1 MKKIKFDLNNNP
13 FINFQSSRYS
23 ISARVNVENTYTFC
37 KQNNYSFFITV
48 LGCLIKASN
57 SIVQF
62 KRRIINN
69 EVIEFSSMDATCPI
83 MKKEDDIYKE
93 MRVKPNDQFENFK
106 NWHDYVKKEQNDIL
120 SLKKE
125 SFTIPMDK
133 RDEENIINFS
143 CVPWLDFDSVTTCIE
158 NGRQIQ
164 PLITWGKFNKEYEM
178 TISLTVNHIFINGYE
193 LAEFYKIAQYY
204 LNNPEKL

>member
-62 KRRIINN
+62 KRRIINK

-93 MRVKPNDQFENFK
+93 MRVKPINQFENFK
-106 NWHDYVKKEQNDIL
+106 KWHDYVKKEQNDIL

-164 PLITWGKFNKEYEM
+164 PLVTWGKFNKEYEM